1 MIARLALSLGIAVT
15 GVAAAYAVT
24 ALYAVLLWRYRQA
37 RRAAP
42 GSLPSPAPAVTVLKP
57 LCGEEPG
64 LYECLRS
71 FCEQRYPRLQIVFG
85 VRDPQ
90 DPALE
95 IVRRLEREHPE
106 LDLACVVDSREHGA
120 SLKVSNLINM
130 MEKARH
136 DLIVLADA
144 DVRVPSDYLARVI
157 APLADPAV
165 GIVTCP
171 YRGIARTGGASAL
184 LAAFV
189 NEWFMPSV
197 HVAALF
203 GSRAFAFGSTIALRR
218 ATLEAIG
225 GFAAIADQLADDYRL
240 GELTRLK
247 GLRTVLSQVEVD
259 TDLNEPDLSAL
270 VRHELRWLRTIRAV
284 RPAGYAFSCITFDL
298 PFAALGCVLATG
310 SPPALALLAVTA
322 AARLMLHFAV
332 RRSGFARSQLRV
344 ALLNDVLA
352 FALWC
357 WGFAS
362 RRVDWRHTRYA
373 VARDGSVR
381 PLP

>member
-1 MIARLALSLGIAVT
+1 MIPRLFLWCGIAVT
-15 GVAAAYAVT
+15 AVAAAYALT
-24 ALYAVLLWRYRQA
+24 ALVAVALWRRRQA
-37 RRAAP
+37 RPAP
-42 GSLPSPAPAVTVLKP
+42 GGSLPAAASGVTVLKP
-57 LCGEEPG
+57 LCGAEPG

-71 FCEQRYPRLQIVFG
+71 FCEQHHPRMQIIFG

-95 IVRRLEREHPE
+95 VVGRLEREFPQVE
-106 LDLACVVDSREHGA
+106 LTRVIDSREHGT
-120 SLKVSNLINM
+120 SRKVSNLINM
-130 MEKARH
+130 MGKARH

-144 DVRVPSDYLARVI
+144 DVRVPQHYLTRVV
-157 APLADPAV
+157 APLADPGV

-171 YRGIARTGGASAL
+171 YRGIARAGHCSAL

-197 HVAALF
+197 QVAALC

-218 ATLEAIG
+218 ATLAAIG

-240 GELTRLK
+240 GELTRLQ
-247 GLRTVLSQVEVD
+247 GLRTVLSEVEVE
-259 TDLNEPDLSAL
+259 TDVHDPDLRAL
-270 VRHELRWLRTIRAV
+270 VRHELRWLRTIRVV
-284 RPAGYAFSCITFDL
+284 RPGGYASSFMTFDL
-298 PFAALGCVLATG
+298 PVATLGAALAGLAT
-310 SPPALALLAVTA
+310 PALALLAVTA
-322 AARLMLHFAV
+322 GARLMLHFAT
-332 RRSGFARSQLRV
+332 RRSGSGPSPLWV
-344 ALLNDVLA
+344 APLSDFLA

-362 RRVDWRHTRYA
+362 RRVYWRQARYR

-381 PLP
+381 PAT